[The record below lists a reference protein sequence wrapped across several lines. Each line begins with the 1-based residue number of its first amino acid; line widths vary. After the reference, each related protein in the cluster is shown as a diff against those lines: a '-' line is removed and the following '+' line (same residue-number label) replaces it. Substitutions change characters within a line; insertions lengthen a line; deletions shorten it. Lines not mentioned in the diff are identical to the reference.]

1 MTHIW
6 SVPGIEFQ
14 SFDEITETRPV
25 ILVTTPGSWGAVKT
39 DLQSLQIAHSYTI
52 QSATASK
59 WMEMSAEVLANKS
72 NLEDP
77 VIYAVGGGLPVDAAK
92 YLSHHTSLPLYS
104 LPTALSVDAF
114 FTWASAVRHDGCVT
128 YLETRPPDKVVI
140 DFDVLSTAPETIRAA
155 GICDVLSIA
164 TALWDWEY
172 AEEMGEN
179 TEGLELIPW
188 AADAAQ
194 AVLQGALECAEAAGA
209 GDAGGLKQLLDCL
222 ALEAQLCNLIG
233 HSRPQEG
240 SEHYF
245 AYAVE
250 NYLEKRPPQAHL
262 VGPGIM
268 LMAERQEQ
276 EVEELR
282 YALTA
287 CHIPLNQIPSDI
299 ITKTL
304 KGLPEY
310 VLKHNQ
316 PFGIAHQY
324 FQD

>member
-1 MTHIW
+1 MNSLISITNKLSEKISPLKFSEPVTH
-6 SVPGIEFQ
+6 V
-14 SFDEITETRPV
+14 
-25 ILVTTPGSWGAVKT
+25 
-39 DLQSLQIAHSYTI
+39 Y
-52 QSATASK
+52 
-59 WMEMSAEVLANKS
+59 N
-72 NLEDP
+72 
-77 VIYAVGGGLPVDAAK
+77 
-92 YLSHHTSLPLYS
+92 PL
-104 LPTALSVDAF
+104 
-114 FTWASAVRHDGCVT
+114 
-128 YLETRPPDKVVI
+128 
-140 DFDVLSTAPETIRAA
+140 
-155 GICDVLSIA
+155 
-164 TALWDWEY
+164 EY
-172 AEEMGEN
+172 A
-179 TEGLELIPW
+179 
-188 AADAAQ
+188 
-194 AVLQGALECAEAAGA
+194 
-209 GDAGGLKQLLDCL
+209 
-222 ALEAQLCNLIG
+222 
-233 HSRPQEG
+233 
-240 SEHYF
+240 SET
-245 AYAVE
+245 VE